1 MAAQKWK
8 IYLLA
13 EFSLHISEHLLTKN
27 PTNQES
33 QLSRFFRKIWMIFL
47 IVFHMVWKN
56 QESGQPWL
64 IGFRFSR
71 CWNMQNISASKVV
84 FFFSFLSHHYGFTTY
99 LEILH
104 FLLSHVIPRV
114 LSACR
119 ILHIAT
125 AWQILNK
132 FLDGSYP
139 SLHHVKF

>member
-33 QLSRFFRKIWMIFL
+33 QLSRFFHKIWMIFL

-71 CWNMQNISASKVV
+71 CWNVQNISASKVV
-84 FFFSFLSHHYGFTTY
+84 FFFHFWATIMDLRLTLKYYIFFFLMSYREYFQPAESCISQQLG
-99 LEILH
+99 
-104 FLLSHVIPRV
+104 
-114 LSACR
+114 
-119 ILHIAT
+119 
-125 AWQILNK
+125 K
-132 FLDGSYP
+132 FLTNS
-139 SLHHVKF
+139 

>member
-13 EFSLHISEHLLTKN
+13 EFSLHISEYLLTKN
-27 PTNQES
+27 PTNQDS
-33 QLSRFFRKIWMIFL
+33 QLSRFFHKIWMIFL

-64 IGFRFSR
+64 IGLADVETCRTFLPARFF
-71 CWNMQNISASKVV
+71 

-104 FLLSHVIPRV
+104 FLLSNVIPRV
-114 LSACR
+114 VSACR

-125 AWQILNK
+125 AWQMLNK